1 MIRVEQTSALIP
13 KNENL
18 KNLKYVHFF
27 YLAMSGAH
35 FCVLILFLVFLSL
48 SSDASKKTPF
58 SKQKKIK
65 KIGIFSL
72 TNETKIT
79 I

>member
-1 MIRVEQTSALIP
+1 MLI
-13 KNENL
+13 
-18 KNLKYVHFF
+18 
-27 YLAMSGAH
+27 SGAH

-48 SSDASKKTPF
+48 GIDASKMTLF
-58 SKQKKIK
+58 SKLK